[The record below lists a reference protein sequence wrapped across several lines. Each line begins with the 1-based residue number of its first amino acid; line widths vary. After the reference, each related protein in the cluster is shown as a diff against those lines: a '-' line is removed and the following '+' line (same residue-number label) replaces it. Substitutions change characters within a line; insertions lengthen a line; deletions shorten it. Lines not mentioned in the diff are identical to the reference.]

1 MFWEYSQKKAENSNG
16 IEATKTYNLYQ
27 TLLYLNHL
35 FVEENIDNQEIPNQ
49 IKEVEL
55 RFLRLLYAGLI
66 EIKYVFGSEYPYSK
80 VPNNFWNYRLKYL
93 KDLPFNFLEEQEN
106 LDFKE
111 LNYYGYSKL
120 NDNYSSVDL
129 VGLDRQDLWN
139 FEYMIKVVEVKKKLI
154 QNLSL
159 LQARNLH
166 VCSVEMK
173 KLGLQI
179 NFDAIINDSQKDL

>member
-1 MFWEYSQKKAENSNG
+1 MELKQQ
-16 IEATKTYNLYQ
+16 KTYNLYQ

-93 KDLPFNFLEEQEN
+93 KDLPLIFW
-106 LDFKE
+106 KSRKTWT
-111 LNYYGYSKL
+111 SK
-120 NDNYSSVDL
+120 N
-129 VGLDRQDLWN
+129 
-139 FEYMIKVVEVKKKLI
+139 
-154 QNLSL
+154 
-159 LQARNLH
+159 
-166 VCSVEMK
+166 
-173 KLGLQI
+173 
-179 NFDAIINDSQKDL
+179 

>member
-1 MFWEYSQKKAENSNG
+1 M
-16 IEATKTYNLYQ
+16 
-27 TLLYLNHL
+27 
-35 FVEENIDNQEIPNQ
+35 
-49 IKEVEL
+49 
-55 RFLRLLYAGLI
+55 
-66 EIKYVFGSEYPYSK
+66 
-80 VPNNFWNYRLKYL
+80 
-93 KDLPFNFLEEQEN
+93 
-106 LDFKE
+106 DFKE

-173 KLGLQI
+173 
-179 NFDAIINDSQKDL
+179 N